1 MNEPDMRLE
10 VVRFSSEADSTNG
23 LLFDITNGQRKFLS
37 YTLED
42 EYRKEKVM
50 SETRVPAGTYNVTL
64 RTVGGMNEKYTERFG
79 SDFNKGM
86 LWVRDVPNFEYI
98 LIHIGNTD
106 EDTAGCLL
114 VGDTQNNNQI
124 TSDGF
129 IGSST
134 NNYKRIYPPIAEVLS
149 NNGIVSITYT
159 DYDSIN

>member
-1 MNEPDMRLE
+1 MNRPNMQLE
-10 VVRFSSEADSTNG
+10 VLRFSSEADSTNG
-23 LLFDITNGQRKFLS
+23 LLFDITDGQRKFLS

-42 EYRKEKVM
+42 EYRKEKIM

-64 RTVGGMNEKYTERFG
+64 RTEGGFYQDYTERFG

-86 LWVRDVPNFEYI
+86 LWVRDVPGFEYI

-106 EDTAGCLL
+106 EDTSGCLL

-124 TSDGF
+124 TKDGF

-159 DYDSIN
+159 DYDSVD